1 MTFLDQN
8 CWTEPAVTFDYPTWI
23 ARYPEFSGVSSD
35 LATLYFDEAE
45 LFCRNKLCPIRK
57 PSTLL
62 MLLNMLTAHIAWLA
76 APRDPNGNPATT
88 GGQSSGIVGQITN
101 ASEGAVSVTAKP
113 VSNDNAEWFAQS
125 KYGYEFW
132 QATAAFRTMRYFP
145 RKTNVPSAIFP
156 LVPGPGFW
164 VR

>member
-8 CWTEPAVTFDYPTWI
+8 CWTEPAVTFDYFAWI

-35 LATLYFDEAE
+35 LAQLYFDEAE

-57 PSTLL
+57 PTTLL
-62 MLLNMLTAHIAWLA
+62 MFLNMLTAHVAWLS
-76 APRDPNGNPATT
+76 APRDANGAPATT
-88 GGQSSGIVGQITN
+88 GTGPESGVVGQILS
-101 ASEGAVSVTAKP
+101 ASEGAVSVNAKP
-113 VSNDNAEWFAQS
+113 IENPNAAWFAQS
-125 KYGYEFW
+125 KYGFEFW
-132 QATAAFRTMRYFP
+132 QATAAFRTFRYFP

-156 LVPGPGFW
+156 FIGQTW